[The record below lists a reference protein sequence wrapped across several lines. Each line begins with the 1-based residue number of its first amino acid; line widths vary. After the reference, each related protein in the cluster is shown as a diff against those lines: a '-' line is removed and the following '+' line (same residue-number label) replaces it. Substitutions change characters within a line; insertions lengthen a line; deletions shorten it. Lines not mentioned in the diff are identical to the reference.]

1 MLCVNV
7 GEECLTVV
15 RVLFSFLAEKFRLHA
30 AALHVILFGFTCLFV
45 SSSLVHSYEFR
56 ASLLCWLV
64 SLGHLS
70 PGFRYI
76 FRCGFWMILSMWAY
90 PHPWSF
96 KFSCVTYDDSLFV
109 GISATLVSDI
119 IQFHIT
125 LPLGTHLL
133 LSKKFVIAPLGTIWS
148 IGWVDLA

>member
-76 FRCGFWMILSMWAY
+76 FRCGFWMILSM
-90 PHPWSF
+90 
-96 KFSCVTYDDSLFV
+96 
-109 GISATLVSDI
+109 
-119 IQFHIT
+119 
-125 LPLGTHLL
+125 
-133 LSKKFVIAPLGTIWS
+133 
-148 IGWVDLA
+148 